1 VGSREEEEALP
12 IKSKVMKNLRKR
24 EPLYRAFILGRC
36 YTKESECCFVCDCVP
51 LRAVGVCV

>member
-1 VGSREEEEALP
+1 MGSREEEALP

-36 YTKESECCFVCDCVP
+36 NTKESECCFVCDCVP